1 MGRELLRDA
10 ARSLRRDQR
19 FTTVAAALLAVTLGT
34 LTAVY
39 SIVHAVILKPLPVAD
54 QDRLVVIWQR
64 DDRRA
69 LPVVEV
75 AYREMEDWRSRTRTF
90 EDLAVVGSVN
100 WNLTL
105 VGQPDSQSVPIA
117 AVSATFFTLL
127 GASPAIG
134 RTFEAAD
141 EHGDLPRGV
150 VLSHGLWTRR
160 FGGDPGI
167 VGRAV
172 QVKLDADSPAISVV
186 VLGVMPAAFDFP
198 RQTEIW
204 VPAAPMI
211 RKFGAAFGAAES
223 LAALRV
229 FYVVGRMVRGTTLD
243 AATQEI
249 SHVMRTT
256 DTKGGAQ
263 PNAQLV
269 LTPLSTFLLGPAEPV
284 LWALLGGAVLMLA
297 IACANVAGLQVSRT
311 WKRQRALAIRAAL
324 GASQTH
330 LIMQTVLE
338 SALLSGAAL
347 AAGALVAFL
356 AMRGL
361 VLLAPAAVPRIEAVG
376 LSDPRVLAFGGT
388 VTFITV
394 LACGLWPALVA
405 RRVDA
410 ARALAHGA
418 GAPSDPGGRRLQ
430 RIVVTGQVAVALTLL
445 TGAGLFVRTLQALD
459 RTVLGFE
466 PDRLLA
472 VSVTPPTDDL
482 DRWNAYYD
490 ALIARLAAL
499 SEIESVG
506 AVALRPLSGPI
517 GWDSQMLLPGQ
528 DPKQPSTWELNPH
541 TNLEVVTPSYFDTM
555 RTRVLRGRGFT
566 ATDTAKSPGV
576 VVVSEST
583 ARRLWPGRDAVGQ
596 QLRDPTYRSDAP
608 LGASNSWQTVIGVV
622 EDIRYRG
629 LTDVRLDL
637 YLPATQSSN
646 RVQQLVVRSRVNP
659 ADVVASVRSVAR
671 ELNPKAGVSD
681 VAIMTTIV
689 AAESAP
695 WRFLMRVFIAF
706 ATLAAVLASV
716 GLVGVV
722 ALSVST
728 RRRELAIR
736 AALGAD
742 RARLRYVVFREGAT
756 LVVFG
761 AAAGVL
767 ASLALGRS
775 AAHLLVGVPPH
786 DPLALGGAA
795 VAAAAIAILAIW
807 LPTRRAADADPLEVL
822 RSE

>member
-1 MGRELLRDA
+1 MGRELFREA
-10 ARSLRRDQR
+10 ARSLRRDHR
-19 FTTVAAALLAVTLGT
+19 FTTLATALLAVTLGT
-34 LTAVY
+34 LTAIY
-39 SIVHAVILKPLPVAD
+39 SIVHAVILRPLPVTD

-75 AYREMEDWRSRTRTF
+75 AYREMEDWRRRSRTF

-117 AVSATFFTLL
+117 AVSASFFKVL
-127 GASPAIG
+127 GVSPAQG
-134 RTFEAAD
+134 RAFEAAD
-141 EHGDLPRGV
+141 EHGNLPHGMII
-150 VLSHGLWTRR
+150 SHGLWIRR
-160 FGGDPGI
+160 FGGDPAI

-172 QVKLDADSPAISVV
+172 QVKLDADSGAIPVV
-186 VLGVMPAAFDFP
+186 VLGVMPAVFDFP
-198 RQTEIW
+198 RQADIW
-204 VPAAPMI
+204 VPAAPMV
-211 RKFGAAFGAAES
+211 RKFGAAFGADES

-243 AATQEI
+243 AATREI

-256 DTKGGAQ
+256 NTKGGAQ

-284 LWALLGGAVLMLA
+284 LWALLGGAGLMLT

-324 GASQTH
+324 GASQAH
-330 LIMQTVLE
+330 LIVQTALE

-347 AAGALVAFL
+347 AAGAVVAFL
-356 AMRGL
+356 TTRGL
-361 VLLAPAAVPRIEAVG
+361 VLLAPAAVPRIEAAG
-376 LSDPRVLAFGGT
+376 LTDPRVLVFGGA

-410 ARALAHGA
+410 ARALAYGA
-418 GAPSDPGGRRLQ
+418 GAPSDPGGRRFQ
-430 RIVVTGQVAVALTLL
+430 RLVVTGQLAVALTLL
-445 TGAGLFVRTLQALD
+445 AGAGLFVRTLQTLD

-472 VSVTPPTDDL
+472 ISVTPPTDNL
-482 DRWNAYYD
+482 DRWNAFYD
-490 ALIARLAAL
+490 ALIPRLSGL
-499 SEIESVG
+499 PDVVSVA

-517 GWDSQMLLPGQ
+517 GWDSQMLFPGQ
-528 DPKQPSTWELNPH
+528 VLTQPSTWELNPH
-541 TNLEVVTPSYFDTM
+541 TNLEVITPSYFDTM
-555 RTRVLRGRGFT
+555 RTRVLRGRVFT
-566 ATDTAKSPGV
+566 AADTLTSPGV
-576 VVVSEST
+576 VVVSDST

-608 LGASNSWQTVIGVV
+608 LGSPNSWQTVIGVV

-646 RVQQLVVRSRVNP
+646 RVQQLVVRSRVDP
-659 ADVVASVRSVAR
+659 GDLVASVRNAAR
-671 ELNPKAGVSD
+671 ELDPNAGVSD
-681 VAIMTTIV
+681 AAIMTDVVT
-689 AAESAP
+689 AESAP

-716 GLVGVV
+716 GLAGVV

-728 RRRELAIR
+728 RRRELGIR

-742 RARLRYVVFREGAT
+742 RARLRHVIFREGAP
-756 LVVFG
+756 LVAIGG
-761 AAAGVL
+761 AAGIL

-775 AAHLLVGVPPH
+775 AAYLLVGVPPH
-786 DPLALGGAA
+786 DPLALG
-795 VAAAAIAILAIW
+795 VAAAAATAIGLLAIW
-807 LPTRRAADADPLEVL
+807 LPTRRAGDADPLDVL
-822 RSE
+822 RAE